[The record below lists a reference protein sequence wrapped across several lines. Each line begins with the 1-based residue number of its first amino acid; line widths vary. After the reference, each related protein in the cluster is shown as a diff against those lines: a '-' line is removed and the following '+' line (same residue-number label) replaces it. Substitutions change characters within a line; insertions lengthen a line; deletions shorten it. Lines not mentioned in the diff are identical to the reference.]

1 MWKWTINN
9 ELDFAM
15 FKESWNQQY
24 VNVMQDFTF
33 SVGTLILGFED
44 CDEYKFP
51 MPKSMKNNKGTN
63 LLIV

>member
-1 MWKWTINN
+1 
-9 ELDFAM
+9 M